1 MDWLAWIGLLLLLV
15 VCLGSTTHLAFRQAS
30 LGRLSEKLAQRGQ
43 AELFER
49 FLARRNDLELV
60 MASVRTAS
68 VFGLALVIVRIAER
82 GSHDAVGAWVYAAAF
97 AIALMLVVVF
107 GVAVPNAWAK
117 YAGEGLLIALLPAL
131 LVVRNILYPFLL
143 IAHAADGLVR
153 RLSGAPTPDAK
164 SHADE
169 LEQEIRDAV
178 SEGELHGAVDEEEKE
193 MIESVIELRDAQ
205 VSEIMTPRTDI
216 VAVEK
221 SATLA
226 DIKKLIKDEGPS
238 RIPVYD
244 GTIDTILGVLYV
256 KDLLLLEEGSSFDC
270 TKIMRPA
277 LFIPETKGVR
287 DLLREFRA
295 QKVHIAIVLDEYGG
309 TAGLVTI
316 EDIIEELVGEIADE
330 HETEE
335 PPPIR
340 RIDKDT
346 LEVDARV
353 RVDELNEELGIALP
367 EGEDYETIGGF
378 VYSTLGK
385 IPAVGEK
392 CDHDDVEISVI
403 AAEPRRIHRLRLH
416 IRRKSEAAAAKE

>member
-1 MDWLAWIGLLLLLV
+1 MGWLGWATLALLLAM
-15 VCLGSTTHLAFRQAS
+15 CIGSAAHLALREAS
-30 LGRLSEKLAQRGQ
+30 LGRLSDRFQQRGQ

-49 FLARRNDLELV
+49 FLERRADLELV
-60 MASVRTAS
+60 MASLRTAS
-68 VFGLALVIVRIAER
+68 VFGLALVIVRLAER
-82 GSHDAVGAWVYAAAF
+82 GSAQPPGAATYSAAF
-97 AIALMLVVVF
+97 AIALLLVVIF
-107 GVAVPNAWAK
+107 GVAVPHAWAK
-117 YAGEGLLIALLPAL
+117 YAGEGLLTAILPVL
-131 LVVRNILYPFLL
+131 LVVRNVLYPFLL

-153 RLSGAPTPDAK
+153 RLSGAPPPDAQ
-164 SHADE
+164 SQAHE
-169 LEQEIRDAV
+169 LEQEILDAV
-178 SEGELHGAVDEEEKE
+178 SEGELHGAVDEEAKE
-193 MIESVIELRDAQ
+193 MIESVIEMRDAQ

-378 VYSTLGK
+378 VYSRLGK
-385 IPAVGEK
+385 IPSVGEK
-392 CDHDDVEISVI
+392 CDHDNVEISVI

-416 IRRKSEAAAAKE
+416 IRRESEAPATKE